1 VIEQLESDKL
11 RLTAEL
17 ASSKN
22 QMTQVMESKEL
33 VGREMAQ
40 LRSLVQASETDRQLL
55 QQQMQNLRAVIEYLK
70 DTTIKSV
77 DEFTDKLKLDLDI
90 LVGNQ

>member
-1 VIEQLESDKL
+1 MIEQLESDKL

>member
-1 VIEQLESDKL
+1 
-11 RLTAEL
+11 
-17 ASSKN
+17 
-22 QMTQVMESKEL
+22 MESKEL

-40 LRSLVQASETDRQLL
+40 LRSVMQASETDRQLL
-55 QQQMQNLRAVIEYLK
+55 QQQVQDLRAVTEYLK
-70 DTTIKSV
+70 GTTIKSV